1 MKQVRVAFV
10 SAVAGGLVWIGTP
23 VSAQHHHPAPARHTP
38 AAEPHVPG
46 EQALKVG
53 KKGDV
58 EFTVRTAVGDM
69 MLAPGRYQLQHRVD
83 GSDHFVHF
91 TELTKDVPPHS
102 KSGGGAVKAH
112 LGELKCRL
120 EPLDKKASATRIYTR
135 LEGDGARVT
144 KVVVQ
149 GENAAH
155 LFE

>member
-1 MKQVRVAFV
+1 MQVRVAFV

-38 AAEPHVPG
+38 AAEQAAPG

-58 EFTVRTAVGDM
+58 EFTVRTAMGDM
-69 MLAPGRYQLQHRVD
+69 MLEPGRYQLQHRVD

-91 TELTKDVPPHS
+91 TEVTKDVPAHS

-112 LGELKCRL
+112 PGEVKCRL
-120 EPLDKKASATRIYTR
+120 EPLDEKASTTKIYRR
-135 LEGDGARVT
+135 LEGEGARLT
-144 KVVVQ
+144 KVVIR
-149 GENAAH
+149 GENVAH
-155 LFE
+155 EFE